1 MVRLVQIV
9 GIVSPGAMGSAVG
22 AAYLAAGNRVVAT
35 VDGRSARTTGLAEEA
50 RLELLPDLDAVVGES
65 ELVLSIVPPGE
76 AGATAAAIAAAAGR
90 TGARPLVAD
99 WNAVSPATVRQLEQE
114 LADAGLE
121 LVDGS
126 ISGGPPRADYRT
138 RVYFSGRSAAE
149 LAAAAPAWIDARTVG
164 DTVGLASAVKMCTAS
179 MYKGSSA
186 LLTHA
191 LLTAHAHGVLPQ
203 VLDDLGG
210 WFPRQ
215 IDRAARTLAV
225 SATKA
230 DRYVGEMREIAATQ
244 ASVGLTPALFEAM
257 AEVYESI
264 AQSSI
269 GAEAP
274 EEITAEP
281 NLMDVL
287 NGLSGGRDGKAK
299 GNDDEGVSHESR
311 VSRNRHGRASRADRA
326 VEGGRGAGLDT

>member
-9 GIVSPGAMGSAVG
+9 GIVSPGARGSAVG

-35 VDGRSARTTGLAEEA
+35 VDGRSARTTGLAEGA
-50 RLELLPDLDAVVGES
+50 QLELLPDLDAVVGES

-90 TGARPLVAD
+90 TGSRPLVAD

-114 LADAGLE
+114 LAEAGLE

-126 ISGGPPRADYRT
+126 ISGGPPRADHRT

-149 LAAAAPAWIDARTVG
+149 LAAAAPVRIDARTVG

-191 LLTAHAHGVLPQ
+191 LLTAHAHGVLPE
-203 VLDDLGG
+203 VLDDLGD

-281 NLMDVL
+281 YLIDVL

-299 GNDDEGVSHESR
+299 GNDD
-311 VSRNRHGRASRADRA
+311 
-326 VEGGRGAGLDT
+326 